1 MTNKIKPN
9 EKHQLASTH
18 DPDVHNTSVRESFSA
33 RLLTDPQFDECMAIT
48 SIIGRE
54 IRHSGT
60 FKEKLGDYS
69 YAFARSQ
76 KMDAAKTETIVRDL
90 FKERTGQ
97 TMNQM
102 REKLINGEEKIS
114 DDQRQKAYQ
123 SACDI
128 GGLMEQGNKLTFH
141 RTLATQSQNLAKDFG
156 ITDKA
161 ARRIMSDEF
170 NKAEG
175 TRLYDWGKELDE
187 QIFRPQ
193 IDAEKNK
200 RSQDV
205 SGDSQRS
212 AATRTSQRQ
221 LTR

>member
-1 MTNKIKPN
+1 MTNNDKTN
-9 EKHQLASTH
+9 ENYQSTSTY
-18 DPDVHNTSVRESFSA
+18 DPDVNNANVRESFSA
-33 RLLTDPQFDECMAIT
+33 RMLTDPQFDECMAIT

-76 KMDAAKTETIVRDL
+76 KMDATKAETIVRDL

-102 REKLINGEEKIS
+102 REKLIKGEEKIS
-114 DDQRQKAYQ
+114 DDHRQKAYQ

-128 GGLMEQGNKLTFH
+128 SNLMEQGDKLTFH
-141 RTLATQSQNLAKDFG
+141 RTLTTQAQSLAKDFG

-175 TRLYDWGKELDE
+175 TKLYDWGKELDE

-200 RSQDV
+200 RSQNV
-205 SGDSQRS
+205 SDDSQRP
-212 AATRTSQRQ
+212 AAKRSRQRH
-221 LTR
+221 LAR